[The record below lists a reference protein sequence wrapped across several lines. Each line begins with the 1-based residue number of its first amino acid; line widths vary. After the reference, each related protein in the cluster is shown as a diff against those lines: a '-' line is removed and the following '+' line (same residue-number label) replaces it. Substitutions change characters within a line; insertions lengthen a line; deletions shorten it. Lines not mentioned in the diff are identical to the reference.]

1 MSRSH
6 GRDTRGHPPPAQAF
20 RTLDLGTPGALL
32 HDQGTSFRVA
42 APSARQ
48 LVVHFED
55 GVHRPTRLDPVSHG
69 LFEGFVAG
77 VGAGARYRLQ
87 ADDMAPMPD
96 PGSRF
101 QPEGVH
107 GPSEVIDPRFE
118 WTDAAW
124 PGPDPRAMRLY
135 ELHVGTFSPTGT
147 YDAVAARLPYLADL
161 GVNVLELMPLA
172 DFPGNRNWG
181 YDPGALFAPARCYGR
196 PERLR
201 HLVNEA
207 HAHGLAVIL
216 DVVYN
221 HLGPDGAY
229 LAAFMPSFFS
239 EERDSPWGR
248 AVNLDGPGSELVR
261 WFILENAR
269 YWIRDFHLDGLRLDA
284 THTLEDGSPRHLLQE
299 LAAAVRDEARAAGR
313 RAVVIA
319 EDDRNLDRLVRREDE
334 GGFGLDAVWAD
345 DFHHQVRRA
354 TAGDDEGYYADYA
367 GTARDLA
374 ATAQRGWFYTGG
386 YSRYQQRPRGT
397 DPSGVS
403 LERFVYCI
411 QNHDQV
417 GNRALGERLH
427 HQVDLPAYLA
437 ASLLLLALPETP
449 LLFMG
454 QEWAAGTPF
463 LYFTDHGAELGRLVT
478 EGRRREFARFS
489 AFADR
494 AARETIPDPQDVAT
508 FEASR
513 LRWEE
518 TDAEP
523 HAGVLRFYRAM
534 LGLRAHHPLL
544 QASVPSRVEAVGEA
558 SVGVWRG
565 EAGEGSLQ
573 LAALVCL
580 AGVERV
586 EVPWTG
592 SGAGLLLSTEDPS
605 FLPDARPCN
614 LGAGPGRVTVDFA
627 RPGGVVLLLG

>member
-1 MSRSH
+1 MSPSPSRS
-6 GRDTRGHPPPAQAF
+6 TRGRLPADTSG
-20 RTLDLGTPGALL
+20 TLSPGAPGALL
-32 HDQGTSFRVA
+32 HDDGTTFRVG
-42 APSARQ
+42 APFAR
-48 LVVHFED
+48 
-55 GVHRPTRLDPVSHG
+55 RLLIHLEGAGLPIALEPAPHG
-69 LFEGFVAG
+69 LFEGFVPG
-77 VGAGARYRLQ
+77 LGAGARYQLQ
-87 ADDMAPMPD
+87 ADDMVPMPD

-101 QPEGVH
+101 QPGGVH

-124 PGPDPRAMRLY
+124 RGPDPRALRIY
-135 ELHVGTFSPTGT
+135 ELHVGTFSRAGT
-147 YDAVAARLPYLADL
+147 YDEVASRLPYLADL
-161 GVNVLELMPLA
+161 GVNVIELMPIA

-201 HLVNEA
+201 RLVNEA
-207 HAHGLAVIL
+207 HALGIAVIL

-239 EERDSPWGR
+239 EEREGPWGR

-284 THTLEDGSPRHLLQE
+284 THTLEDRSPRHLLEE
-299 LAAAVRDEARAAGR
+299 LGAAVREEARAAGR
-313 RAVVIA
+313 RAIVIA
-319 EDDRNLDRLVRREDE
+319 EDDRNLDRLVRGEAER
-334 GGFGLDAVWAD
+334 GYGLDAVWAD
-345 DFHHQVRRA
+345 DFHHQVRSA
-354 TAGDDEGYYADYA
+354 TAGDKDGYYADYT

-374 ATAQRGWFYTGG
+374 ATARRGWFYTGQ
-386 YSRYQQRPRGT
+386 YSRHHKRARGT
-397 DPSGVS
+397 NPSGVP

-417 GNRALGERLH
+417 GNRAVGGRLN
-427 HQVDLPAYLA
+427 HQVDLPVYLA

-463 LYFTDHGAELGRLVT
+463 LYFTDHGPELGRLVT
-478 EGRRREFARFS
+478 EGRRREFSGFA
-489 AFADR
+489 AFADP
-494 AARETIPDPQDVAT
+494 AARDAVPDPQDEAT

-518 TDAEP
+518 TQVEP

-534 LGLRAHHPLL
+534 LGLRGHHPLL
-544 QASVPSRVEAVGEA
+544 QASVPSRVEAMGEA

-565 EAGEGSLQ
+565 EAGEGDLK

-586 EVPWTG
+586 ELPVTG
-592 SGAGLLLSTEDPS
+592 SGAELLLSTEDPS
-605 FLPDARPCN
+605 FMPDARPGN
-614 LGAGPGRVTVDFA
+614 LDARPGRIIVEFA
-627 RPGGVVLLLG
+627 RPGGAILLLGP